1 MQEPT
6 GNCQL
11 QVQLPVWT
19 LVKRWDAVHVPD
31 LDTLMIINNG
41 FRGCP
46 VIVQP
51 IPGKGLGLVATRK
64 LVSNQ
69 TFAYYYGRVLR
80 DIRWASPFCLASA
93 ATGEVMDL
101 YAGSFPSPGTDGIP
115 FVGPFANEPFL
126 GEEPNSHVFDS
137 SEANTNFRRFSLM
150 TLCPVP
156 KGTELVWDYGPNYG
170 VRPYPSKYN

>member
-1 MQEPT
+1 MP
-6 GNCQL
+6 
-11 QVQLPVWT
+11 
-19 LVKRWDAVHVPD
+19 VKRWDAVHVPD

-101 YAGSFPSPGTDGIP
+101 YAHRWMYSSHQSRGLLPGS
-115 FVGPFANEPFL
+115 
-126 GEEPNSHVFDS
+126 
-137 SEANTNFRRFSLM
+137 
-150 TLCPVP
+150 
-156 KGTELVWDYGPNYG
+156 YGQ
-170 VRPYPSKYN
+170 S